1 MYLHSPLQSSS
12 GKAIAFVFL
21 LLTTTALHAIEWQP
35 VVIRAPE
42 GPYTKALWRADWPGC
57 EYEDGVSEGHV
68 QVVKAAGTTWLR
80 VLYPKGSHGGPDGGA
95 GWRYPLGVKA
105 DRPSAEVRYTVMFEE
120 GFDFV
125 KGGKL
130 PGLCGGPKTIT
141 GGDKVTGAEGW
152 SARIMWRKE
161 GRAQAYV
168 YHMNQPSKYGDEF
181 DFPEDIR
188 FIPGQPVQLRI
199 RVTMNKPGQRDG
211 TLKVWWKAADREKEA
226 LVVDKSDMEWRSV
239 ASVGADSI
247 LFNTFHGGSDASW
260 APSRDCHARFG
271 GFEWR

>member
-1 MYLHSPLQSSS
+1 MPPLLQSSS
-12 GKAIAFVFL
+12 ANPFTIAFL
-21 LLTTTALHAIEWQP
+21 LLCSLSLHAIEWQP
-35 VVIRAPE
+35 IVLKASA
-42 GPYTKALWRADWPGC
+42 GPYTKAQWKADWPGC
-57 EYEDGVSEGHV
+57 EYENGVSEGHV
-68 QVVKAAGTTWLR
+68 SLVKDGDVSWLR
-80 VLYPKGSHGGPDGGA
+80 VEYPKGSFGGPSGGA

-105 DRPSAEVRYTVMFEE
+105 NRHSAELRYTVLFED

-181 DFPEDIR
+181 DFPEELR
-188 FIPGQPVQLRI
+188 FIPGQAAQIRI
-199 RVTMNKPGQRDG
+199 RVTMNTVGQRDG
-211 TLKVWWKAADREKEA
+211 ILQVWFTPTPSGKET
-226 LVVDKSDMEWRSV
+226 LVVDMSDMEWRSV
-239 ASVGADSI
+239 DSIGADSI
-247 LFNTFHGGSDASW
+247 LFNTFHGGNDKAW
-260 APSRDCHARFG
+260 APTRDCHARFG